1 MLIYFTELILE
12 KLGVIEVLQELF
24 TVILNGISYTEQLL
38 DIPLLAHALLQKLPL
53 RRRQFNF
60 FGSWQSL
67 LGLMA

>member
-53 RRRQFNF
+53 
-60 FGSWQSL
+60 
-67 LGLMA
+67 